1 MREKNRRRRLA
12 FVLPRF
18 GERVVGGAETLGR
31 GLAQQAQQH
40 GWDVEVWTSCA
51 TDYGTWQNVLPVG
64 TAVEEGLLVRRFAV
78 DPWDAGR
85 FHALNGRFERQRVL
99 PVNQQYEWLA
109 FGPHSSA
116 LVAHVARHAAE
127 YDAVI
132 AMPYLHS
139 ITYDA
144 LWAAGER
151 VVLWPCLHDE
161 RFAFMEPFRILLES
175 VAGVVFISPE
185 EADLAL
191 KGLKLNIERSA
202 VIGSGVHLDVLP
214 GENLP
219 LQAAEPPFLLYVGRL
234 DGGKNVPLLYEYMSR
249 YIAEAGALRLIVV
262 GSGPCVPPEAEA
274 FDYRGQVSEKE
285 KARLLANALALCQPS
300 FNESFSLV
308 MMESWLAGRPA
319 LVWSGCAVTRGHVQ
333 RSKGGLWFDSYET
346 FKAAVDWLL
355 AHPHEATQMGQNG
368 RDYVI
373 ANYAWADV
381 FGRFAE
387 TLALWEKEWSS

>member
-1 MREKNRRRRLA
+1 VA

-31 GLAQQAQQH
+31 GLAQQAQQQ
-40 GWDVEVWTSCA
+40 GWAVEVWSSCA
-51 TDYGTWQNVLPVG
+51 TDYGTWQNVLPAG
-64 TAVEEGLLVRRFAV
+64 TAVEDGLLVRRFMV
-78 DPWDAGR
+78 DPWDADR
-85 FHALNGRFERQRVL
+85 FHALNRRFDRQRVL
-99 PVNQQYEWLA
+99 PVDQQYDWLA

-116 LVAHVARHAAE
+116 LVEYVARHAAA

-144 LWAAGER
+144 MWAAGER

-161 RFAFMEPFRILLES
+161 RFAFMEPFRVLLES
-175 VAGVVFISPE
+175 VGGVVFISPE

-202 VIGSGVHLDVLP
+202 VIGSGVHLHTLP
-214 GENLP
+214 GEDLSP
-219 LQAAEPPFLLYVGRL
+219 EVDRLPFLLYVGRL
-234 DGGKNVPLLYEYMSR
+234 DGGKNVPLLYEYVTR
-249 YIAEAGALRLIVV
+249 YVEEGGAVQLVVAGA
-262 GSGPCVPPEAEA
+262 GPSEPPDAEA
-274 FDYRGQVSEKE
+274 FDYRGQVSEGE

-355 AHPHEATQMGQNG
+355 AYPQEAAKMGQNG
-368 RDYVI
+368 RDYVV
-373 ANYAWADV
+373 ANYAWPDV
-381 FGRFAE
+381 VARFAR
-387 TLALWEKEWSS
+387 TLALWEKEWQS